1 MLPSQGKYRIL
12 DEGELNE
19 RQQDA
24 VRSVTS
30 VLSVSD
36 ADASRVLRLF
46 KWYACG
52 GGAGTCGRASTPPP
66 PITQGQQ
73 PCQ

>member
-1 MLPSQGKYRIL
+1 MTREWWVVTPAMHIWTNASQGKYRIL
-12 DEGELNE
+12 DEGELKE

-46 KWYACG
+46 KWYA
-52 GGAGTCGRASTPPP
+52 AEDTR
-66 PITQGQQ
+66 
-73 PCQ
+73 